1 MIDDRKTFKLF
12 KRTILKYIGF
22 YFFFKVALSSQ
33 FQDKKFQCN
42 TSKISHFMK
51 KQKMK
56 LSVFVFSYAKYS
68 FAGAFC
74 QAKTLKLGT
83 SDCQ

>member
-1 MIDDRKTFKLF
+1 MTGKLLNF
-12 KRTILKYIGF
+12 LKEYFEIYRIL
-22 YFFFKVALSSQ
+22 FFFKVALSSQ

>member
-1 MIDDRKTFKLF
+1 
-12 KRTILKYIGF
+12 
-22 YFFFKVALSSQ
+22 
-33 FQDKKFQCN
+33 
-42 TSKISHFMK
+42 MK

-74 QAKTLKLGT
+74 QAKTLKLGRVSTRVCGSKFFYGGHEEIKRIT
-83 SDCQ
+83 SCEISKFLLHKFQKDGGTDP

>member
-1 MIDDRKTFKLF
+1 MRGKLLNF
-12 KRTILKYIGF
+12 LRELFFKYIGF